1 MSKLSRSRHGAI
13 VVPALAAVLAL
24 SACSPAAEGADS
36 DTLAVVATTTQL
48 ADFASHI
55 GGDDIALTSLLQP
68 GASAHHFDPSPK
80 ELVALS
86 QADVL
91 IVNGAELEGFIDSA
105 IEASGFNGE
114 LVTAA
119 DGIDLAEA
127 KEITAEGE
135 LEAETGEV
143 ADHSGHDHADH
154 GDADHD
160 HTAEA
165 EDAAHESDD
174 HAEHD
179 HAEASDHADHDHGGD
194 EAGHEGHDHGD
205 LNPHIWTSPR
215 YASAM
220 AAEVARGLAAADPAH
235 AADYETRAAAYEEQ
249 LAALDAWVG
258 EQFAA
263 VPAADRVLVSGH
275 DSLRYFLHDY
285 DIAYAGAIMPS
296 FEDNAEPSAAELDA
310 LSAKI
315 RDRGVRAIFVE
326 SSMSPKLAQTIA
338 RETGITVVDGD
349 ALYADSL
356 GAAGSGAE
364 TYVDATV
371 HNTRVILEA
380 WGATPG
386 PVPEALGEH
395 S

>member
-1 MSKLSRSRHGAI
+1 MLMPRTPSLRRS
-13 VVPALAAVLAL
+13 ALAASALAAALAL
-24 SACSPAAEGADS
+24 SACSPAAGSGGSGGSDSGEG
-36 DTLAVVATTTQL
+36 LNVVATTTQL
-48 ADFASHI
+48 ADFAHQI
-55 GGDDIALTSLLQP
+55 GGDDISLTGLLQP

-91 IVNGAELEGFIDSA
+91 IMNGAELEGFIDSA
-105 IEASGFNGE
+105 IEASGFKGT

-135 LEAETGEV
+135 LEAETGE
-143 ADHSGHDHADH
+143 APDHAGHDHADH
-154 GDADHD
+154 ADH
-160 HTAEA
+160 
-165 EDAAHESDD
+165 
-174 HAEHD
+174 
-179 HAEASDHADHDHGGD
+179 DHADHDHEGESTAAQAE
-194 EAGHEGHDHGD
+194 EAEHEGHDHGHEGDEHDHDHGD

-215 YASAM
+215 YAEGM
-220 AAEVARGLAAADPAH
+220 AAEVARGLAQADPAH
-235 AADYETRAAAYEEQ
+235 AADYQKRAADYEEQ
-249 LAALDAWVG
+249 LHTLDGWVA
-258 EQFAA
+258 EQFER
-263 VPAADRVLVSGH
+263 VPEADRVLVSGH

-285 DIAYAGAIMPS
+285 NIAYAGAIMPS

-315 RDRGVRAIFVE
+315 KERGVKAIFVE
-326 SSMSPKLAQTIA
+326 SSMSPKLAKTIA

-356 GAAGSGAE
+356 GTADSGAE
-364 TYVDATV
+364 TYIDATL

-380 WGATPG
+380 WGVTPG
-386 PVPEALGEH
+386 PVPNGLGEN

>member
-24 SACSPAAEGADS
+24 SACSPAAEGAGS

-143 ADHSGHDHADH
+143 TDHSGH
-154 GDADHD
+154 
-160 HTAEA
+160 
-165 EDAAHESDD
+165 D

-249 LAALDAWVG
+249 LAALDTWVG